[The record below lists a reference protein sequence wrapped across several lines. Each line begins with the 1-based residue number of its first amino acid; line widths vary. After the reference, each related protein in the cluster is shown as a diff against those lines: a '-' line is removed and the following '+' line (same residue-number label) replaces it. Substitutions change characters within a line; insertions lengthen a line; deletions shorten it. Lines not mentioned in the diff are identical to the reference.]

1 MPRRSATRR
10 TPDVG
15 ELRILLT
22 PLMRGIASAVG
33 RHCEVVLHDLSA
45 GDFEST
51 IVAIENGHVT
61 GRSVGGPSTNLGLEL
76 MQEQQGAG
84 DELGYRA
91 RTRDGRELHCSS
103 VYYRDDQGVVI
114 AALCI
119 NVDMTPFL
127 AARGALDDVVN
138 VGRSASPEREEI
150 FASDINDLLDQM
162 IDEAVTST
170 GKSVS
175 MMGRAD
181 RVDVLRVLDGRGAFA
196 VKRAVDR
203 VSRRLGISRVTTY
216 NYLEQIR
223 NGGG

>member
-1 MPRRSATRR
+1 MARRSATRR
-10 TPDVG
+10 SQDVA
-15 ELRILLT
+15 ELRTLLT

-33 RHCEVVLHDLSA
+33 QHCEVVLHDLSA

-76 MQEQQGAG
+76 MQEQDGAG

-103 VYYRDDQGVVI
+103 VYYRDDEDRVI

-127 AARGALDDVVN
+127 AARGALDEVVN
-138 VGRSASPEREEI
+138 AGRSTSPEREEI

-162 IDEAVTST
+162 IEDAITGT

-175 MMGRAD
+175 MMDRAA
-181 RVDVLRVLDGRGAFA
+181 RVDVLRALDGRGAFA

>member
-1 MPRRSATRR
+1 MPRRSVTSR
-10 TPDVG
+10 TPDIA
-15 ELRILLT
+15 ELRTLLT
-22 PLMRGIASAVG
+22 PLMRGIAGAVG
-33 RHCEVVLHDLSA
+33 RHCEVVLHDLSR

-51 IVAIENGHVT
+51 IIAIENGHIT

-76 MQEQQGAG
+76 MQEQQGFG
-84 DELGYRA
+84 DEIGYRA

-103 VYYRDDQGVVI
+103 VYYRDNDDRVI

-127 AARGALDDVVN
+127 AARGALDEVVS

-162 IDEAVTST
+162 IEDAVTGT

-175 MMGRAD
+175 MMDRAD
-181 RVDVLRVLDGRGAFA
+181 RVDVLRALDGRGAFA

-223 NGGG
+223 SAG

>member
-1 MPRRSATRR
+1 MARRSATRR
-10 TPDVG
+10 TQDVA
-15 ELRILLT
+15 ELRTLLT

-76 MQEQQGAG
+76 MQEQQGVG

-103 VYYRDDQGVVI
+103 VYYRDEQDTVI

-127 AARGALDDVVN
+127 AARGALDEVVN
-138 VGRSASPEREEI
+138 AGRSASPEREEI
-150 FASDINDLLDQM
+150 FASDINDLLDEM
-162 IDEAVTST
+162 IEEAVTST

-223 NGGG
+223 NGSG

>member
-1 MPRRSATRR
+1 MARRSATRR
-10 TPDVG
+10 TQDVA
-15 ELRILLT
+15 ELRTLLT

-76 MQEQQGAG
+76 MQEQQGVG

-103 VYYRDDQGVVI
+103 VYYRDDQGTVI

-127 AARGALDDVVN
+127 AARGALDEVVN

-150 FASDINDLLDQM
+150 FASDINDLLDEM
-162 IDEAVTST
+162 IEEAVTST

-223 NGGG
+223 NGSG

>member
-1 MPRRSATRR
+1 MARRSATRR
-10 TPDVG
+10 TQDVA
-15 ELRILLT
+15 ELRTLLT

-33 RHCEVVLHDLSA
+33 QHCEVVLHDLSA

-76 MQEQQGAG
+76 MQEQQGVG

-103 VYYRDDQGVVI
+103 VYYRDDQGTVI

-127 AARGALDDVVN
+127 AARGALDEVVN
-138 VGRSASPEREEI
+138 AGRSASPEREEI
-150 FASDINDLLDQM
+150 FASDINDLLDEM
-162 IDEAVTST
+162 IEEAVTST

-223 NGGG
+223 NGSG